1 MRNDAKFVY
10 SCVESQMCELKYGLN
25 RNSDEELSD
34 QLEPLWSLILEPS
47 GSPQYYEEEEE
58 ELVFL

>member
-10 SCVESQMCELKYGLN
+10 SCVESQTCELKYVLN

-58 ELVFL
+58 LVFL